1 MELIDQF
8 SRSINY
14 LRVSITD
21 RCDLRCVY
29 CMKEKMTFLPKNE
42 ILTLEE
48 IERLCD
54 NFIEMGVNKIR
65 LTGGEP
71 LVRKDIIKLIRNLNL
86 KKKNTNLNEITLT
99 TNGTLLKKYAKELKE
114 NGIDRINVS
123 IDTINPKKYNEIT
136 RFGNLENVIAGIK
149 EAIRYN
155 IKIKI
160 NTVAIKDFN
169 ENELE
174 DLIIWT
180 DKNKIDITFIE
191 VMPMEETDKSRH
203 LQFAPLDKIYKK
215 LNEKFEFYKVNQ
227 NTGGPATYYSSSKIS
242 NKIGFITPMTNN
254 FCETCNRIRITSTG
268 KLFMCLG
275 QNDYIDF
282 REILR
287 KDYSN
292 DYIKEKILYAM
303 KIKPKKHDFLI
314 DEKTKPYI
322 QRHMNVTGG

>member
-8 SRSINY
+8 SRPINY
-14 LRVSITD
+14 LRISVTD
-21 RCDLRCVY
+21 RCDLRCIY

-54 NFIEMGVNKIR
+54 NFIEMGVKKIR

-71 LVRKDIIKLIRNLNL
+71 LVRKDIIKLIKNLNL

-99 TNGTLLKKYAKELKE
+99 TNGTLLGKYAKDLKE
-114 NGIDRINVS
+114 NGINRINVS
-123 IDTINPKKYNEIT
+123 IDTINHKKYNEIT
-136 RFGNLENVIAGIK
+136 RFGNLEKVISGIK
-149 EAIRYN
+149 EAIKN
-155 IKIKI
+155 KIKIKI

-174 DLIIWT
+174 ELILWT
-180 DKNKIDITFIE
+180 DKNHIDITFIE
-191 VMPMEETDKSRH
+191 VMPMEETDIGRH
-203 LQFAPLDKIYKK
+203 MQFLPLDKVHQK
-215 LNEKFEFYKVNQ
+215 LNDKFNFKKIDH
-227 NTGGPATYYSSSKIS
+227 NTGGPAIYYSGDNIS
-242 NKIGFITPMTNN
+242 NKVGFITPITNN
-254 FCETCNRIRITSTG
+254 FCANCNRVRITSTG

-275 QNDYIDF
+275 QNDHVDF

-287 KDYSN
+287 NDYSN
-292 DYIKEKILYAM
+292 EYIKEKISYAM

-314 DEKTKPYI
+314 DEKTKPYM